1 MQSSHSRELQ
11 VMQCTLHYYVQL
23 LLRRVF
29 YAIPTNTRNVM
40 INEFRHDLM
49 SVVAAKY
56 NDDIKLRAL
65 MSEELW
71 AEQSRQQRAM
81 RKAALEEVMGRLD
94 LLS

>member
-1 MQSSHSRELQ
+1 
-11 VMQCTLHYYVQL
+11 MQCTLHYYVRL

-29 YAIPTNTRNVM
+29 YAIPMNTRNVM
-40 INEFRHDLM
+40 INEFRHDLV
-49 SVVAAKY
+49 SVVAARY

-71 AEQSRQQRAM
+71 AGQSRQQRAV
-81 RKAALEEVMGRLD
+81 RKAALEGMMSKLD